1 MTHLPK
7 ANAVFDDC
15 KEQGHEKAGGDHPEQ
30 LAATGFLH
38 VNTQTI
44 MARLTIKKYK
54 NNNPQNKGYGK
65 TYARLEPI
73 ETLTTDDL
81 CRHIQKHG
89 SIFTSDVVKGVTEK
103 FVNCFNELLLE
114 GYKIKLNGLGTFYL
128 SISTEGEEDPEKF
141 TAKNVKA
148 VRIKF
153 LGDKSKMS
161 EYTTQMLTA
170 HASFRGLDVDDQSSG
185 SQDDP
190 DGEDEP
196 GGGNDGNDDGNDR
209 P

>member
-1 MTHLPK
+1 M
-7 ANAVFDDC
+7 
-15 KEQGHEKAGGDHPEQ
+15 
-30 LAATGFLH
+30 
-38 VNTQTI
+38 
-44 MARLTIKKYK
+44 
-54 NNNPQNKGYGK
+54 
-65 TYARLEPI
+65 
-73 ETLTTDDL
+73 
-81 CRHIQKHG
+81 
-89 SIFTSDVVKGVTEK
+89 VKGVTEK

-128 SISTEGEEDPEKF
+128 SISTEGEDDPDKF

-161 EYTTQMLTA
+161 EYATQMLTA
-170 HASFRGLDVDDQSSG
+170 HASFRGLTVDKT

-190 DGEDEP
+190 DDEGGE
-196 GGGNDGNDDGNDR
+196 GGGNDGGNDDGGNDR

>member
-1 MTHLPK
+1 
-7 ANAVFDDC
+7 
-15 KEQGHEKAGGDHPEQ
+15 
-30 LAATGFLH
+30 
-38 VNTQTI
+38 
-44 MARLTIKKYK
+44 MARLNIKKYK
-54 NNNPQNKGYGK
+54 NNNPQNAGYGK

-128 SISTEGEEDPEKF
+128 SISTEGEVNPDEF

-161 EYTTQMLTA
+161 EYATQMLTA
-170 HASFRGLDVDDQSSG
+170 HASFRGLTVDKA
-185 SQDDP
+185 SQDEP
-190 DGEDEP
+190 DDDGGE
-196 GGGNDGNDDGNDR
+196 GGGNDGGNDDGGNDR